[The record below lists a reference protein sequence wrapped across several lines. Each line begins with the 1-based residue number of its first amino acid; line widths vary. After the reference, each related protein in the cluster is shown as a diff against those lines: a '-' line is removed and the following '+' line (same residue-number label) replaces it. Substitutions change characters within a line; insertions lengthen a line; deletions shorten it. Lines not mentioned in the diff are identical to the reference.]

1 VSEGIGI
8 RLLNGWWEPGEGCC
22 TRTEIIPRASR
33 AGIPQRG
40 HDLAGLSKNMVVA
53 SIFMRVFFPP
63 CASAEIG
70 KLQYIKPFPHG
81 E

>member
-53 SIFMRVFFPP
+53 SIFIS
-63 CASAEIG
+63 ASSSRLVPLPKSEN
-70 KLQYIKPFPHG
+70 YNT
-81 E
+81 